1 MTKFDIIVWQ
11 NLGDSECGECGNNG
25 GGGDSCCD
33 DWQFIFL
40 INNFK
45 AKPASPFSI
54 FKKGE
59 K

>member
-33 DWQFIFL
+33 DW
-40 INNFK
+40 
-45 AKPASPFSI
+45 
-54 FKKGE
+54 
-59 K
+59 